1 MEKSILISKPD
12 YDVDNT
18 ECNLSPYRE
27 WISPAVATYLLREV
41 VENDQD
47 HPQLTEHLDWSVV
60 EK

>member
-1 MEKSILISKPD
+1 MMST
-12 YDVDNT
+12 T

-47 HPQLTEHLDWSVV
+47 HPQLTEHLDWLVV
-60 EK
+60 E